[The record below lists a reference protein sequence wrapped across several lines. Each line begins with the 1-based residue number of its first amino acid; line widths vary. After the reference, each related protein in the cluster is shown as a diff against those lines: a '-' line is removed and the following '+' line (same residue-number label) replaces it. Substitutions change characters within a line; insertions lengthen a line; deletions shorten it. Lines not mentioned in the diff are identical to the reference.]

1 MPAPAFDHI
10 RRWNTERAEK
20 GWWHSFQLPDGSTIQ
35 GVCSLEGLKNRL
47 AQFPIPDDLRGKR
60 ALDIGCWDGWFSFE
74 LERRGAEVMA
84 VDCWDNSRFRKMHSV
99 YRSKIDYR
107 QMDMFELTPAR
118 IGRFDLVLFMG
129 VLYHLKHPLLAL
141 ERVCALTTDLAAV
154 DSFILREGQGPT
166 DDLCRPILEFY
177 EADEMGGQPDNWF
190 GPSLPA
196 LLGMCR
202 TAGFARVELRSVL
215 EFSACV
221 ACYRRWE
228 QPAGS
233 TEPPQQLSALHMTNF
248 GLNFRSDMDDYVASW
263 FVSPLALS
271 VDNVKPEVSGFGVR
285 PISVTELGEHS
296 WQANFK
302 LPPLPKPGWHE
313 VRIRVSD
320 SLPSNPQS
328 IALDMPFVV
337 GRVKLC
343 DVYDAAT
350 WKPRELDTSKGSA
363 LSFWIEG
370 LPENADLNNVR
381 ATLGDQRLRLL
392 YLEPP
397 AHRPQRRRF
406 GRFRGS
412 GARQVNAQI
421 AGEPPCGRVPLVVE
435 VGARCAGQVLVDVR
449 R

>member
-1 MPAPAFDHI
+1 MPPSAFDQI
-10 RRWNTERAEK
+10 KKWNTQRAEK
-20 GWWHSFQLPDGSTIQ
+20 GWWHSFELPDGSTIQ
-35 GVCSLEGLKNRL
+35 GVCSLDGLKSRL
-47 AQFPIPDDLRGKR
+47 AQFPIPDDLSGQR

-84 VDCWDNSRFRKMHSV
+84 IDCWDNPRFRHMHSI

-141 ERVCALTTDLAAV
+141 ERVCALTTGLAAV
-154 DSFILREGQGPT
+154 DSFILR
-166 DDLCRPILEFY
+166 DDQRPAEEQCRPILEFY
-177 EADEMGGQPDNWF
+177 ETDEMGGQPDNWF
-190 GPSLPA
+190 APSLPA
-196 LLGMCR
+196 LLGLCR

-228 QPAGS
+228 PPGGT
-233 TEPPQQLSALHMTNF
+233 TEPPFQQSALHMTNF

-263 FVSPLALS
+263 FVSPLALKL
-271 VDNVKPEVSGFGVR
+271 DNVKPEVSGFGVR
-285 PISVTELGEHS
+285 PISVTLLGDRL

-313 VRIRVSD
+313 VRIRAFD
-320 SLPSNPQS
+320 SVPSNPQS
-328 IALDMPFVV
+328 IALDLPLVV
-337 GRVKLC
+337 GRVKLR
-343 DVYDAAT
+343 DAYDAAT

-381 ATLGDQRLRLL
+381 ATLGHQRLRML
-392 YLEPP
+392 YLQPP
-397 AHRPQRRRF
+397 INQHQSRPF
-406 GRFRGS
+406 GRFRGAA
-412 GARQVNAQI
+412 ARQANAQFT
-421 AGEPPCGRVPLVVE
+421 GEPPFGRVPLVVE
-435 VGARCAGQVLVDVR
+435 VGSRHAGQVLIDVR